1 MTIAAA
7 AGTIIFM
14 HQAEEVELLSLAT
27 SWLVAVGVFVIF
39 MLIIVYVGF
48 YSGGAR
54 RGR

>member
-14 HQAEEVELLSLAT
+14 HQAEEVELLSSAP

-39 MLIIVYVGF
+39 MLMMVYVGF